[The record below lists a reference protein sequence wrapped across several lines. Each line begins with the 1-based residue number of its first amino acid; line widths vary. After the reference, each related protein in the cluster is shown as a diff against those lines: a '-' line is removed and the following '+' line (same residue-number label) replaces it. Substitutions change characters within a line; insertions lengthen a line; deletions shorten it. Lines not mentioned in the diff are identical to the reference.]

1 MCDLLLSCMG
11 SILFINSKPHGQSCY
26 LKPGVLEVRERAF
39 TGSSSKISRQEHST
53 GN

>member
-11 SILFINSKPHGQSCY
+11 KYTFYFLKPHGQSCY